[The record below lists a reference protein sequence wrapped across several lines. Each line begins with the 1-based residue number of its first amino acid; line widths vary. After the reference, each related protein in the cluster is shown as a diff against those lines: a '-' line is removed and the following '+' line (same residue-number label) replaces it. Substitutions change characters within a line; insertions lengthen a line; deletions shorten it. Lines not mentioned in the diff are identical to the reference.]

1 MATAT
6 FNTKIESSIQ
16 DVEYDLSVVLSL
28 KGFTDGVSYT
38 ILSGKGITLHE
49 GNLMVVPTDSYGQI
63 VVKVSDGINSANAI
77 TTITGFYAKKA
88 EVITNQNYTK
98 TYSTFR
104 NKWASIVP
112 RNE

>member
-1 MATAT
+1 MVTAV
-6 FNTKIESSIQ
+6 FNTKIESSID

-38 ILSGKGITLHE
+38 ILSGTGITLK
-49 GNLMVVPTDSYGQI
+49 GNLMVVSTRSYGQI
-63 VVKVSDGINSANAI
+63 VVEVSDGINNANAI

-104 NKWASIVP
+104 NNWASIVP
-112 RNE
+112 RIID